1 MGKEKEKKMGIPWSF
16 SKTKERKGIKD
27 AHLVLRCCH
36 GGRQKKDRST
46 LSMQVGISFRQGF
59 KAASC
64 WNQLFFIPSK
74 RTQCLWAATGKRSPN
89 VRHRHGSNAMNLG
102 FKFFIYTYTIIGQVL
117 FFFLCSFNIGDWMDR
132 WLGWSRRLLML
143 QATSLIFLLD
153 FVDFHLKQPSC

>member
-1 MGKEKEKKMGIPWSF
+1 MGIPWSF

-59 KAASC
+59 KAALC

-102 FKFFIYTYTIIGQVL
+102 FEFFIYTYTTIGQVL
-117 FFFLCSFNIGDWMDR
+117 FFFSVLLILGIEWIDDWGGR
-132 WLGWSRRLLML
+132 GGCWCYRPRL
-143 QATSLIFLLD
+143 
-153 FVDFHLKQPSC
+153 